1 MAQSKYFCPCG
12 ALTQDLFY
20 KCNKDSYG
28 RQTHHMP
35 GKYQRGR
42 FQNLRKVCPQC
53 DAHFSKCKRHPQL
66 GYQPW
71 RQEQRVGRQCKARMW
86 VLCCERCE
94 DTGTAHVSSVLCP
107 GCKAPFANKGPKWY
121 KKLGS
126 KCKHANTLANCYKQ
140 MEKQIVRLMGLGEDQ
155 EDIIDRL
162 KNLQCFMA
170 NKTVVKTEP
179 NTKCKRECKSTQKV
193 VKADPDPQQKVVKAD
208 PDPQHKMQI
217 DADSDSDS
225 ECSAVKADIEPMDYV
240 APFGSNDFSDIM
252 NETNHYKFDFFSEEN
267 HQNIESAF
275 SIPQK
280 RKRKKMPDQEHFF
293 INPLEDGN
301 FSIVL

>member
-71 RQEQRVGRQCKARMW
+71 RKEQRVGRQCKARMW

-107 GCKAPFANKGPKWY
+107 GCKVRFSHRYLHWFAYDLYLYYFVICCRLPSQTKDRNGTRNWDPNANMRILLQIATSKWKNKSFGWWV
-121 KKLGS
+121 LES
-126 KCKHANTLANCYKQ
+126 
-140 MEKQIVRLMGLGEDQ
+140 I
-155 EDIIDRL
+155 
-162 KNLQCFMA
+162 
-170 NKTVVKTEP
+170 
-179 NTKCKRECKSTQKV
+179 KR
-193 VKADPDPQQKVVKAD
+193 
-208 PDPQHKMQI
+208 I
-217 DADSDSDS
+217 
-225 ECSAVKADIEPMDYV
+225 
-240 APFGSNDFSDIM
+240 
-252 NETNHYKFDFFSEEN
+252 
-267 HQNIESAF
+267 
-275 SIPQK
+275 
-280 RKRKKMPDQEHFF
+280 
-293 INPLEDGN
+293 
-301 FSIVL
+301 